1 MTAQDSMTEAAKT
14 VAEALAGGLLLAG
27 TYSWACAS
35 LYTHY
40 ADWLLETWCDG

>member
-1 MTAQDSMTEAAKT
+1 MGIPVEVMKT
-14 VAEALAGGLLLAG
+14 VAETLAGGLLLAG

-40 ADWLLETWCDG
+40 ADWLLETFVD